1 MQNQAVAYLV
11 EAKYLTGQTLGAN
24 GGLLMS

>member
-11 EAKYLTGQTLGAN
+11 EAKYATGQTLGPN